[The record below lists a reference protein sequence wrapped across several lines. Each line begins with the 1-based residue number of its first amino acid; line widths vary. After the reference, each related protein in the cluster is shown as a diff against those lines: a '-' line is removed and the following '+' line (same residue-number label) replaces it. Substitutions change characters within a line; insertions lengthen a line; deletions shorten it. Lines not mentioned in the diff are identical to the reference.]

1 MEISFDFYQIPGEG
15 RSMQE
20 LGGDYWYLG
29 RHTGKDEE
37 NSREIEAKS

>member
-1 MEISFDFYQIPGEG
+1 MEIPIYSYQILSEG

-29 RHTGKDEE
+29 RYIGEDEE
-37 NSREIEAKS
+37 NS